1 MSLHRI
7 RVMVADDHPAIS
19 LGISYELS
27 QCGSLEMLG
36 QVSNSTELIG
46 RLDEGDCDVV
56 IVDYTMPGG
65 KYGDGLALLSL
76 LRRRYPHLQL
86 VVFTMLNNPGLI
98 RAILKQGI
106 NCILSKSDSTSHL
119 LAAVSAAY
127 SRNQYFSPSIRDIFV
142 NQVLSSHNER
152 LTPREAEIVRLFGS
166 GLTITKIAERSHRSV
181 QTISTQK
188 VSAMKKLGI
197 KRDADLIR
205 YAAEGYCRMP

>member
-46 RLDEGDCDVV
+46 RLNEGDCDVV

-106 NCILSKSDSTSHL
+106 NSTSHL

-166 GLTITKIAERSHRSV
+166 GLTITEIAERSHRSV

>member
-46 RLDEGDCDVV
+46 RLNEGDCDVV

-166 GLTITKIAERSHRSV
+166 GLTITEIAERSHRSV

-197 KRDADLIR
+197 KRDAT
-205 YAAEGYCRMP
+205 

>member
-1 MSLHRI
+1 MDRSLFLAGGSSPI
-7 RVMVADDHPAIS
+7 RWRSEPHVTLAQPLPKVLARCLFREVADIFGSTENRPYRCTTGVPVNSPCDRRAPVVGTGGAGDFVGPGDLAVGEVQGAAPYRKGQVLHSVFAAA

-106 NCILSKSDSTSHL
+106 NCM
-119 LAAVSAAY
+119 AAAKTEC
-127 SRNQYFSPSIRDIFV
+127 N
-142 NQVLSSHNER
+142 
-152 LTPREAEIVRLFGS
+152 T
-166 GLTITKIAERSHRSV
+166 
-181 QTISTQK
+181 
-188 VSAMKKLGI
+188 
-197 KRDADLIR
+197 
-205 YAAEGYCRMP
+205 

>member
-46 RLDEGDCDVV
+46 RLNEGDCDVV

-86 VVFTMLNNPGLI
+86 VVFTMLNNP
-98 RAILKQGI
+98 
-106 NCILSKSDSTSHL
+106 
-119 LAAVSAAY
+119 
-127 SRNQYFSPSIRDIFV
+127 
-142 NQVLSSHNER
+142 VLSGPFSSR
-152 LTPREAEIVRLFGS
+152 VS
-166 GLTITKIAERSHRSV
+166 IAS
-181 QTISTQK
+181 
-188 VSAMKKLGI
+188 SASPT
-197 KRDADLIR
+197 RPVTCWR
-205 YAAEGYCRMP
+205 R

>member
-1 MSLHRI
+1 
-7 RVMVADDHPAIS
+7 
-19 LGISYELS
+19 
-27 QCGSLEMLG
+27 
-36 QVSNSTELIG
+36 
-46 RLDEGDCDVV
+46 
-56 IVDYTMPGG
+56 
-65 KYGDGLALLSL
+65 LSL

-166 GLTITKIAERSHRSV
+166 GLTITEIAERSHRSV